1 MIFSGT
7 PTSVC
12 LTEARFY
19 LQPMNILYNLIF
31 LQAPKQ
37 KTQNNRIWEGLEETQ
52 LFRFI
57 WNDPAVC
64 TIHAL
69 TYIIIIYIEH

>member
-12 LTEARFY
+12 LIEARFY

-31 LQAPKQ
+31 LQARKQ
-37 KTQNNRIWEGLEETQ
+37 KNKTTVSEK
-52 LFRFI
+52 
-57 WNDPAVC
+57 V
-64 TIHAL
+64 
-69 TYIIIIYIEH
+69 